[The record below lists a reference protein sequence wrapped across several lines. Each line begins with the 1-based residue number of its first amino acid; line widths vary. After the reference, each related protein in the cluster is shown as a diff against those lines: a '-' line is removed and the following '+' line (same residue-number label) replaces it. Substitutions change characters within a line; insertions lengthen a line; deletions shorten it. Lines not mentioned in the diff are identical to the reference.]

1 MNGMGR
7 GTRPAARAVG
17 AGLVLGAIACTPRP
31 DPHGHMVRSLTDFA
45 SAESTY
51 YAQHG
56 RYTAVEESLQVEG
69 RPFAAAPDVRFIISW
84 ADGRGWH
91 AVASNME
98 TDEICRLTRWAPGS
112 AQADTAPPQC
122 R

>member
-1 MNGMGR
+1 
-7 GTRPAARAVG
+7 
-17 AGLVLGAIACTPRP
+17 
-31 DPHGHMVRSLTDFA
+31 MVRSLTDFA
-45 SAESTY
+45 RAESTY
-51 YAQHG
+51 YARHG

-98 TDEICRLTRWAPGS
+98 TDEICRLTRRAPG
-112 AQADTAPPQC
+112 AEATDTNPPVC

>member
-1 MNGMGR
+1 MSAVAPR
-7 GTRPAARAVG
+7 ARLGLPVFG
-17 AGLVLGAIACTPRP
+17 AGAVLLAAACARRSS
-31 DPHGHMVRSLTDFA
+31 PHDRMVQSLTEFA
-45 SAESTY
+45 RAESTY

-56 RYTAVEESLQVEG
+56 RYTAVEESLRVAG

-84 ADGRGWH
+84 ADSRGWH
-91 AVASNME
+91 AVTSNME

-112 AQADTAPPQC
+112 APADTAPPQC